1 MNLREEMESLN
12 QLVLKMSDAVVTNI
26 TEAINYYL
34 EKCDHVE
41 INDDLIDQYER
52 LVEEM
57 CVNILL
63 KERPFAKDLK
73 EVTGVLKLVSDLER
87 IGDHAEDI
95 YDFATKL
102 IGYKEKEEKNALR
115 IGRYF
120 RSDYIGKEL
129 LKNFFLASIGYILVL
144 AVAVL
149 YHIEWLVDEI
159 DTIDL
164 QFAAGCLIASYL
176 CFLAVYSIV
185 VYVISTIRYQ
195 GAQKKLKWYGKEL
208 DDLQNM
214 YEEQEKSG
222 KKSGRRRKET

>member
-1 MNLREEMESLN
+1 ML
-12 QLVLKMSDAVVTNI
+12 D
-26 TEAINYYL
+26 
-34 EKCDHVE
+34 EK
-41 INDDLIDQYER
+41 
-52 LVEEM
+52 
-57 CVNILL
+57 
-63 KERPFAKDLK
+63 
-73 EVTGVLKLVSDLER
+73 R
-87 IGDHAEDI
+87 IRQM
-95 YDFATKL
+95 TKL
-102 IGYKEKEEKNALR
+102 AFFEKKEEKNALR

-176 CFLAVYSIV
+176 CFLAVYSIA

-195 GAQKKLKWYGKEL
+195 GAQKKLKWAADFEFALFPYLVNGIKNHLEDAYFRDMSGCELAEIEQAAGEKCQPIGHIGYYYPAEVWISEYGKLYAKYEYQDEIECFPDVFALIEREL
-208 DDLQNM
+208 RQCKFDSAAMKTVEALD
-214 YEEQEKSG
+214 G
-222 KKSGRRRKET
+222 KL

>member
-1 MNLREEMESLN
+1 ML
-12 QLVLKMSDAVVTNI
+12 D
-26 TEAINYYL
+26 
-34 EKCDHVE
+34 EK
-41 INDDLIDQYER
+41 
-52 LVEEM
+52 
-57 CVNILL
+57 
-63 KERPFAKDLK
+63 
-73 EVTGVLKLVSDLER
+73 R
-87 IGDHAEDI
+87 IRQM
-95 YDFATKL
+95 TKL
-102 IGYKEKEEKNALR
+102 AFFEKKEEKNALR

-144 AVAVL
+144 AVVVL
-149 YHIEWLVDEI
+149 E
-159 DTIDL
+159 
-164 QFAAGCLIASYL
+164 FAAGCLIASYL
-176 CFLAVYSIV
+176 CFLAVYSIA

>member
-1 MNLREEMESLN
+1 ML
-12 QLVLKMSDAVVTNI
+12 D
-26 TEAINYYL
+26 
-34 EKCDHVE
+34 EK
-41 INDDLIDQYER
+41 
-52 LVEEM
+52 
-57 CVNILL
+57 
-63 KERPFAKDLK
+63 
-73 EVTGVLKLVSDLER
+73 R
-87 IGDHAEDI
+87 IRQM
-95 YDFATKL
+95 TKL
-102 IGYKEKEEKNALR
+102 AFFEKKEEKNALR

-176 CFLAVYSIV
+176 CFLAVYSIA

-208 DDLQNM
+208 DDLQNI
-214 YEEQEKSG
+214 YEEQEKA
-222 KKSGRRRKET
+222 GRNPGAGGRKHDSIDRTERKIKRVLRLLQRNRTSDCEISARSCCISWY

>member
-1 MNLREEMESLN
+1 MCEYFENSFPISETYGKNKHNLEREEED
-12 QLVLKMSDAVVTNI
+12 QEACW
-26 TEAINYYL
+26 TEKRIRQ
-34 EKCDHVE
+34 
-41 INDDLIDQYER
+41 ND
-52 LVEEM
+52 
-57 CVNILL
+57 
-63 KERPFAKDLK
+63 
-73 EVTGVLKLVSDLER
+73 KLAFFR
-87 IGDHAEDI
+87 
-95 YDFATKL
+95 K
-102 IGYKEKEEKNALR
+102 KEKKCLT

-176 CFLAVYSIV
+176 CFLAVYSIA